1 MNNLPPQDALGENDG
16 EHVSERGLISGQDAP
31 GQNPEDGVP
40 VGFFLSA
47 NNKEEGY
54 KWTIVQ

>member
-1 MNNLPPQDALGENDG
+1 MNNLPPQDTLGENDG

-31 GQNPEDGVP
+31 GQNPEDGAP
-40 VGFFLSA
+40 VSLFLSA

-54 KWTIVQ
+54 KCTIVQ

>member
-40 VGFFLSA
+40 VGFFNL
-47 NNKEEGY
+47 NCIY
-54 KWTIVQ
+54 PPVPDH